1 MTKAAKKMRLGA
13 LPCIVVILVLSGG
26 LRLGGIGLAVASET
40 ESEEASMPAAVKESS
55 PPVSADVEMLLAAIA
70 ERTDTLDQRE
80 AELAKRAE
88 ELNAARVL
96 IDENLQKLVEA
107 EERLA
112 NTIARVD
119 GASEGDIDRL
129 TSVYES
135 MKPKV
140 AAALF
145 EQMTPEF
152 AAGFLSR
159 MNPQAAAGILSGL
172 STDAGYAISVV
183 LAGRNANAPKE

>member
-1 MTKAAKKMRLGA
+1 MKNINKKIRVGA
-13 LPCIVVILVLSGG
+13 LPCIVMVLVLSGG
-26 LRLGGIGLAVASET
+26 LRLGGISLAIASET
-40 ESEEASMPAAVKESS
+40 KADAIAPITQPAAAAEPSPDVKL
-55 PPVSADVEMLLAAIA
+55 LLAAIA
-70 ERTDTLDQRE
+70 ERTATLDDRE

-88 ELNAARVL
+88 DLNAAREL
-96 IDENLQKLVEA
+96 IDQNLKKLTEA

-119 GASEGDIDRL
+119 GASESDIERL
-129 TSVYES
+129 TAVYES
-135 MKPKV
+135 MKPKT

-159 MNPQAAAGILSGL
+159 MNSESAAGILSGL
-172 STDAGYAISVV
+172 STDTGYAISVV
-183 LAGRNANAPKE
+183 LAGRNANAPKK

>member
-1 MTKAAKKMRLGA
+1 MKRFMKKLRVGA
-13 LPCIVVILVLSGG
+13 LPCIVAVLVLSGG

-40 ESEEASMPAAVKESS
+40 ETEPAQTTTPLAVANEPS
-55 PPVSADVEMLLAAIA
+55 PDIKILLTAIA
-70 ERTDTLDQRE
+70 ERTATLDQRE

-88 ELNAARVL
+88 DLNAARVL
-96 IDENLQKLVEA
+96 IDQNLKKLAEA

-112 NTIARVD
+112 NTITRVD

-159 MNPQAAAGILSGL
+159 MNPEAAAGILSGL
-172 STDAGYAISVV
+172 STEAGYAVSVV
-183 LAGRNANAPKE
+183 LAGRNANAPKQ

>member
-1 MTKAAKKMRLGA
+1 MKKIIKKMRVGA
-13 LPCIVVILVLSGG
+13 LPCIVMVLVLSGG
-26 LRLGGIGLAVASET
+26 LRLGGVSLAIASET
-40 ESEEASMPAAVKESS
+40 EADPIVPITAPTVTAEPSPDVKL
-55 PPVSADVEMLLAAIA
+55 LLAAIA
-70 ERTDTLDQRE
+70 ERTATLDERE

-88 ELNAARVL
+88 DLNAAREL
-96 IDENLQKLVEA
+96 IDQNLKKLTEA

-119 GASEGDIDRL
+119 GASESDIERL
-129 TSVYES
+129 TAVYES
-135 MKPKV
+135 MKPKT

-159 MNPQAAAGILSGL
+159 MNSESAAGILSGL
-172 STDAGYAISVV
+172 STDTGYAISVV
-183 LAGRNANAPKE
+183 LAGRNANAPKK

>member
-1 MTKAAKKMRLGA
+1 MTKAAKKMRIGA
-13 LPCIVVILVLSGG
+13 LPCIVAILVLSGG
-26 LRLGGIGLAVASET
+26 LRLGGISLAVASET
-40 ESEEASMPAAVKESS
+40 EGEEAAMAAVTEEPA
-55 PPVSADVEMLLAAIA
+55 PPVSPDVEMLLAAIA
-70 ERTDTLDQRE
+70 ERTETLDKRE

-96 IDENLQKLVEA
+96 IDENLEKLVQA

-112 NTIARVD
+112 DTIARVD

-183 LAGRNANAPKE
+183 LAGRNANAPKQ